1 MKRHGFTLVELL
13 VVISIIAI
21 LIALLLPALARA
33 RDLADQTV
41 CASNLRE
48 LGQAL
53 HIYDNEFHDYPEDNP
68 WNTPFGMDSGF
79 YYQQYKYPTPWGY
92 GLLYSTGI
100 IKDPAVF
107 YCPQAGYYGATNP
120 QNSLVLLSQT
130 WRPFAVSLE
139 WAGEQNNIPFYDV
152 YFSYC
157 YYFQRQQL
165 IPTYT
170 PTNPWTHAQVK
181 SYQTPIL
188 PFTQT
193 DHGRPG
199 TIIGGD
205 ITASFEGSWKSVMLW
220 PLPPEYGQASTI
232 SNHMTSTSPAGAN
245 ELFEDG
251 SVQWKGP
258 SQLNS
263 ADYFCYL
270 DYWD

>member
-1 MKRHGFTLVELL
+1 MKRHGFTLIEIL

-33 RDLADQTV
+33 RDLADQVV

-53 HIYDNEFHDYPEDNP
+53 HVYDNEFHAYPEDNLV
-68 WNTPFGMDSGF
+68 NTPFGMDSGF
-79 YYQQYKYPTPWGY
+79 NPNNCPTPWGY

-100 IKDPAVF
+100 IKNPAVF
-107 YCPQAGYYGATNP
+107 YCPRAVYYGAANA
-120 QNSLVLLSQT
+120 QSSLVVLAPA

-139 WAGEQNNIPFYDV
+139 WAGEQNNIPFYDI

-157 YYFQRQQL
+157 YYFQRPQPSPVNWL
-165 IPTYT
+165 A
-170 PTNPWTHAQVK
+170 TNPWTDVVVK
-181 SYQTPIL
+181 SQIPTL

-205 ITASFEGSWKSVMLW
+205 ITASYDGSWNSEFIGAPSPV
-220 PLPPEYGQASTI
+220 
-232 SNHMTSTSPAGAN
+232 SNHMTTSTGPAGAN
-245 ELFEDG
+245 ELLEDG
-251 SVQWKGP
+251 AVEWKGP
-258 SQLNS
+258 SQLNYS
-263 ADYFCYL
+263 DYSYYL